1 VFLNVLSLRE
11 RRILRK
17 HLLDASTREILRP
30 AGKRRTSGDDAFRN
44 GADLRAREHPAI
56 DDRAGSSV
64 TCKVTSKTSEMS
76 RLRVADDIT
85 QLVGET
91 PMLQLKRLVPAGS
104 ADVFAKLEYLNPGG
118 SVKDRAAIGIIR
130 RAEQDGRLAPG
141 GTIVEATAGNTGIGL
156 ALIGV
161 NRGYKVRLFVPERFS
176 EEKVKIMRALGA
188 EVVRT
193 PDAEG
198 MQGAIRQAKELVAT
212 DPKAF
217 MAGQFENQANP
228 DYHYETTAREIFEQ
242 MDGRVDA
249 VVLGCGTSGTFSGI
263 ARYLKE
269 NSPQVL
275 AYAVETQGSI
285 LGGGK
290 PGPHKVEGIGAS
302 FIPKT
307 FDRSVCD
314 EVMMVMDD
322 EAFGMVK
329 ILAAQEGV
337 LAGSSGGAAVF
348 AALKVAKKLGSG
360 KRIVTIVPDS
370 AERYLSKK
378 IFEGGL

>member
-1 VFLNVLSLRE
+1 
-11 RRILRK
+11 
-17 HLLDASTREILRP
+17 
-30 AGKRRTSGDDAFRN
+30 
-44 GADLRAREHPAI
+44 
-56 DDRAGSSV
+56 
-64 TCKVTSKTSEMS
+64 MS

-91 PMLQLKRLVPAGS
+91 PMLQLKRIVPAGS
-104 ADVFAKLEYLNPGG
+104 GELFAKLEYLNPGG

-130 RAEQDGRLAPG
+130 RAEQEGKLLPG

-161 NRGYKVRLFVPERFS
+161 NRGYKVRLFVPEKFS
-176 EEKVKIMRALGA
+176 EEKVTIMRALGA
-188 EVVRT
+188 EVFRT

-198 MQGAIRQAKELVAT
+198 MQGAIREAKALVAT
-212 DPKAF
+212 DSTAF
-217 MAGQFENQANP
+217 MAGQFENPANP
-228 DYHYETTAREIFEQ
+228 DYHYETTAQEIFEQ
-242 MDGRVDA
+242 MDGKVDA
-249 VVLGCGTSGTFSGI
+249 VVLGCGTSGTFSGV

-269 NSPQVL
+269 QSPKVW
-275 AYAVETQGSI
+275 AVVVETQGSVY
-285 LGGGK
+285 GGGQ

-314 EVMMVMDD
+314 EVIAVSD
-322 EAFGMVK
+322 EDAFATVK
-329 ILAAQEGV
+329 LLAAKEGV

-348 AALKVAKKLGSG
+348 ASIEVAKKLGAG
-360 KRIVTIVPDS
+360 KRVVTIIPDS

-378 IFEGGL
+378 IFEGGI